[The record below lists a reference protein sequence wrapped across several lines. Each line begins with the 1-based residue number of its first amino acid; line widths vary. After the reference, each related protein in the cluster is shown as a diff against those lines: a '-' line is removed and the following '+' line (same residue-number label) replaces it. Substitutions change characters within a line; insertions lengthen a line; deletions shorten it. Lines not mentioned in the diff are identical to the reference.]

1 LKHFHPFR
9 GQIVKMNQAEEPVN
23 QPKLELNK
31 TKIQLNQI
39 APVSPQFNIIGV
51 PGETITSRDLLHYL
65 YAHKQ
70 EKFQYKLIQ
79 STDLDSTLYRER
91 NFS

>member
-1 LKHFHPFR
+1 MMKITHTSEENNNIPNMTKCDSLKKTSLIPT
-9 GQIVKMNQAEEPVN
+9 QNQTV
-23 QPKLELNK
+23 QQ
-31 TKIQLNQI
+31 T
-39 APVSPQFNIIGV
+39 FNIIGV

-79 STDLDSTLYRER
+79 NIELDSTLYRER

>member
-1 LKHFHPFR
+1 MMKITQTSEESTNIPNLAKFDSLKKTSLNPT
-9 GQIVKMNQAEEPVN
+9 QNQAV
-23 QPKLELNK
+23 QQ
-31 TKIQLNQI
+31 T
-39 APVSPQFNIIGV
+39 FNIIGV

-79 STDLDSTLYRER
+79 NIELESTLYRER

>member
-1 LKHFHPFR
+1 
-9 GQIVKMNQAEEPVN
+9 MNQTEEPSHYPL
-23 QPKLELNK
+23 QPKVELNK
-31 TKIQLNQI
+31 AKLQMAQI
-39 APVSPQFNIIGV
+39 PAVSPQFNIIGV
-51 PGETITSRDLLHYL
+51 PGETITPRDLLHYL

-79 STDLDSTLYRER
+79 STELDSTLYRER